1 MAIKVVQNVNR
12 ITANVSTATTSNPIA
27 LKSGYLRV
35 STGST
40 SIYVET
46 GAPSASGGNPIVT
59 INSFQICPF
68 GNEVLKER
76 IARQKI
82 AGIATGTSTI
92 VSFSENAGNPFLVG
106 DYVTIQNAQP
116 AGINTEHKLVT
127 EVFNDSIVILHD
139 SSSIVGVITTTNAN
153 IARSVKVSV
162 LATSGSQDV
171 SITEIVQLV
180 TE

>member
-1 MAIKVVQNVNR
+1 MAIKVVQKVNR

-40 SIYVET
+40 SIYVEIDSEPV
-46 GAPSASGGNPIVT
+46 AN
-59 INSFQICPF
+59 INSFQIGTY

-82 AGIATGTSTI
+82 AGITTGTTTI

-127 EVFNDSIVILHD
+127 QVLNDSLTISHN

-162 LATSGSQDV
+162 LAASGTQDV

>member
-1 MAIKVVQNVNR
+1 MAIKIVQNVNR

-35 STGST
+35 STGLT
-40 SIYVET
+40 SVYVEIGSEPVAT
-46 GAPSASGGNPIVT
+46 T
-59 INSFQICPF
+59 NSFQLTPY

-76 IARQKI
+76 LARQKI
-82 AGIATGTSTI
+82 AGITTGTSTVI
-92 VSFSENAGNPFLVG
+92 LFDDNAGNPFLVG

-116 AGINTEHKLVT
+116 AGINTEHKLIT
-127 EVFNDSIVILHD
+127 AISNDSVTISSN

-162 LATSGSQDV
+162 LAASGTQDV

>member
-35 STGST
+35 STGLT
-40 SIYVET
+40 SVYVEIDSEPVAT
-46 GAPSASGGNPIVT
+46 V
-59 INSFQICPF
+59 NSFQIGPY

-76 IARQKI
+76 LARQKI
-82 AGIATGTSTI
+82 AGITTGTSTI

-127 EVFNDSIVILHD
+127 QVLNDSLTISHN

-162 LATSGSQDV
+162 LAADGSQNV

>member
-1 MAIKVVQNVNR
+1 MAIKVVQKVNR

-35 STGST
+35 STGLT
-40 SIYVET
+40 SVYVEIDSEPAAT
-46 GAPSASGGNPIVT
+46 V
-59 INSFQICPF
+59 NSFQIGPY

-82 AGIATGTSTI
+82 AGITTGTTTI

-127 EVFNDSIVILHD
+127 QVLNDSLTISHN

-162 LATSGSQDV
+162 LAASGTQDV

>member
-1 MAIKVVQNVNR
+1 MAIKVVQKVNR

-35 STGST
+35 STGLT
-40 SIYVET
+40 SVYVEIDSEPAAT
-46 GAPSASGGNPIVT
+46 V
-59 INSFQICPF
+59 NSFQIGPY

-82 AGIATGTSTI
+82 AGITTGTTTI

-127 EVFNDSIVILHD
+127 QVLNDSLTISHN
-139 SSSIVGVITTTNAN
+139 SSSITGVITTTNAN

-162 LATSGSQDV
+162 LAASGTQDV

>member
-1 MAIKVVQNVNR
+1 MAIKIVQNVNR
-12 ITANVSTATTSNPIA
+12 VTAVVGSATTSNPIA

-35 STGST
+35 STGLT

-46 GAPSASGGNPIVT
+46 GGDPIVT
-59 INSFQICPF
+59 TNSFHISPY
-68 GNEVLKER
+68 GSEVLKER
-76 IARQKI
+76 IARQKV
-82 AGIATGTSTI
+82 AGITTGTSTI
-92 VSFSENAGNPFLVG
+92 ISFDNNAGNPFLVG

-116 AGINTEHKLVT
+116 SGINTEHKLVT
-127 EVFNDSIVILHD
+127 GITDGSVTISHN

-153 IARSVKVSV
+153 LARSVKVSV
-162 LATSGSQDV
+162 ISASASQDV

>member
-12 ITANVSTATTSNPIA
+12 ITATAGAATTSNPIA

-35 STGST
+35 STGLT
-40 SIYVET
+40 SVYVET
-46 GAPSASGGNPIVT
+46 GGVPIAT
-59 INSFQICPF
+59 TNSFHIGPY

-76 IARQKI
+76 IARQRI
-82 AGIATGTSTI
+82 AGITTGTSTVI
-92 VSFSENAGNPFLVG
+92 SFDENASNPFLLG

-116 AGINTEHKLVT
+116 AGINTEHKLITAISDESVT
-127 EVFNDSIVILHD
+127 ISHD
-139 SSSIVGVITTTNAN
+139 SSSIVGIITVTNAN
-153 IARSVKVSV
+153 LARSVKVS
-162 LATSGSQDV
+162 AITAAGSQDV

>member
-1 MAIKVVQNVNR
+1 MAIKVVQKVNR

-35 STGST
+35 STGLT
-40 SIYVET
+40 SVYVEIGSEPVAT
-46 GAPSASGGNPIVT
+46 T
-59 INSFQICPF
+59 NSFQIGPY

-82 AGIATGTSTI
+82 AGITTGTSTI

-127 EVFNDSIVILHD
+127 QVLNDSLTISHN

-162 LATSGSQDV
+162 LAASGTQDV

>member
-1 MAIKVVQNVNR
+1 MAIKIVQNVNR

-35 STGST
+35 STGLT
-40 SIYVET
+40 SVYVEIGSDPVAT
-46 GAPSASGGNPIVT
+46 T
-59 INSFQICPF
+59 NSFQITPY

-76 IARQKI
+76 LARQKI
-82 AGIATGTSTI
+82 AGITTGTTTI

-116 AGINTEHKLVT
+116 AGINTEHKFVT
-127 EVFNDSIVILHD
+127 QVFNDSIVILHD

-162 LATSGSQDV
+162 LAADGSQNV

>member
-1 MAIKVVQNVNR
+1 MAIKVVQKVNR

-35 STGST
+35 STGLT
-40 SIYVET
+40 SVYVEIDSEPVAT
-46 GAPSASGGNPIVT
+46 T
-59 INSFQICPF
+59 NSFQIGPY

-76 IARQKI
+76 LARQKI
-82 AGIATGTSTI
+82 AGITTGTSTI

-127 EVFNDSIVILHD
+127 QVLNDSLTISHN

-162 LATSGSQDV
+162 LAASGTQDV

>member
-1 MAIKVVQNVNR
+1 MAIKVVQKVNR

-35 STGST
+35 STGLT
-40 SIYVET
+40 SIYVEIDSEPVAT
-46 GAPSASGGNPIVT
+46 T
-59 INSFQICPF
+59 NSFQIGPY

-82 AGIATGTSTI
+82 VGITTGTSTI

-106 DYVTIQNAQP
+106 DYVTIQNAEP
-116 AGINTEHKLVT
+116 AGINTEHKFVT
-127 EVFNDSIVILHD
+127 QVFNDSIIILHN

-162 LATSGSQDV
+162 LAADASQNV

>member
-1 MAIKVVQNVNR
+1 MAIKVVQKVNR

-35 STGST
+35 STGLT
-40 SIYVET
+40 SVYVET
-46 GAPSASGGNPIVT
+46 GGVPVAT
-59 INSFQICPF
+59 TNSFQITPY

-76 IARQKI
+76 LARQKI
-82 AGIATGTSTI
+82 AGITTGTSTI

-127 EVFNDSIVILHD
+127 QVLNDSLTISHN

-162 LATSGSQDV
+162 LAADGSQNV

>member
-35 STGST
+35 STGLT
-40 SIYVET
+40 SVYVEI
-46 GAPSASGGNPIVT
+46 GSEPVAT
-59 INSFQICPF
+59 INSFQIGSY

-76 IARQKI
+76 LARQKI
-82 AGIATGTSTI
+82 AGITTGTTTI

-127 EVFNDSIVILHD
+127 EVLNDSLTISHN

-162 LATSGSQDV
+162 LAADGSQNV

>member
-1 MAIKVVQNVNR
+1 MAIKVVQKVNR

-35 STGST
+35 STGLT
-40 SIYVET
+40 SVYVEIDSEPAAT
-46 GAPSASGGNPIVT
+46 V
-59 INSFQICPF
+59 NSFQIGPY

-76 IARQKI
+76 LARQKI
-82 AGIATGTSTI
+82 AGITTGTSTI

-127 EVFNDSIVILHD
+127 QVLNDSLTISHN

-162 LATSGSQDV
+162 LAASGTQDV

>member
-1 MAIKVVQNVNR
+1 MAIKIVQKVNR

-35 STGST
+35 STGLT
-40 SIYVET
+40 SVYVEIGSEPVAT
-46 GAPSASGGNPIVT
+46 T
-59 INSFQICPF
+59 NSFQIGPY

-76 IARQKI
+76 LARQKI
-82 AGIATGTSTI
+82 AGITTGTTTI
-92 VSFSENAGNPFLVG
+92 VSFNENAGNPFLVG

-127 EVFNDSIVILHD
+127 QVLNDSLTISHN

-162 LATSGSQDV
+162 LATDGDQNV

>member
-1 MAIKVVQNVNR
+1 M
-12 ITANVSTATTSNPIA
+12 
-27 LKSGYLRV
+27 
-35 STGST
+35 
-40 SIYVET
+40 
-46 GAPSASGGNPIVT
+46 
-59 INSFQICPF
+59 
-68 GNEVLKER
+68 KER

-82 AGIATGTSTI
+82 AGITTGTTTI

-127 EVFNDSIVILHD
+127 QVLNDSLTISHN

-162 LATSGSQDV
+162 LAAETSQNV

>member
-1 MAIKVVQNVNR
+1 MAIKIVQNVNR

-35 STGST
+35 STGLT
-40 SIYVET
+40 SVYVEIGSEPVAT
-46 GAPSASGGNPIVT
+46 T
-59 INSFQICPF
+59 NSFQITPY

-82 AGIATGTSTI
+82 SGITTGTTTI

-127 EVFNDSIVILHD
+127 QVLNDSLTISHN

-162 LATSGSQDV
+162 LAADGPQNV

>member
-1 MAIKVVQNVNR
+1 MAIKVVQKVNR

-40 SIYVET
+40 SIYVEIDSEPVAT
-46 GAPSASGGNPIVT
+46 T
-59 INSFQICPF
+59 NSFQIGTY

-82 AGIATGTSTI
+82 AGITTGTTTI

-106 DYVTIQNAQP
+106 DYVTIQNAEP
-116 AGINTEHKLVT
+116 AGINTEHKLIT
-127 EVFNDSIVILHD
+127 QVFNDSIVILHN

-162 LATSGSQDV
+162 LAASGTQDV

>member
-1 MAIKVVQNVNR
+1 MAIKVVQKVNR

-35 STGST
+35 STGLT
-40 SIYVET
+40 SVYVEIDSEPVAT
-46 GAPSASGGNPIVT
+46 T
-59 INSFQICPF
+59 NSFQLTPY

-82 AGIATGTSTI
+82 AGITTGTTTI

-106 DYVTIQNAQP
+106 DYVTIQNAEP
-116 AGINTEHKLVT
+116 AGINTEHKYVDQ
-127 EVFNDSIVILHD
+127 VFNDSIVILHN

-162 LATSGSQDV
+162 LAADGPQNV

>member
-12 ITANVSTATTSNPIA
+12 ITATVGSAVTSNPIA

-35 STGST
+35 STGLT
-40 SIYVET
+40 SVYVET
-46 GAPSASGGNPIVT
+46 GGTPVATV
-59 INSFQICPF
+59 NSFNLGPY

-76 IARQKI
+76 IARQRI
-82 AGIATGTSTI
+82 VGITI
-92 VSFSENAGNPFLVG
+92 VLFDNNAGNPFLVG
-106 DYVTIQNAQP
+106 DYASIEGVTT
-116 AGINTEHKLVT
+116 AGINTEHKEVT
-127 EVFNDSIVILHD
+127 AVYNDSLVLNHNT
-139 SSSIVGVITTTNAN
+139 SSVTGVITATNAS

-162 LATSGSQDV
+162 LAASASQDV

>member
-12 ITANVSTATTSNPIA
+12 ITASAGAATTSDPIA

-35 STGST
+35 STGLT
-40 SIYVET
+40 SVYVET
-46 GAPSASGGNPIVT
+46 GGVPVAT
-59 INSFQICPF
+59 TNSFHIGPY

-76 IARQKI
+76 IARQRI
-82 AGIATGTSTI
+82 VGITTGTSTVI
-92 VSFSENAGNPFLVG
+92 SFDENASNPFLLG

-116 AGINTEHKLVT
+116 AGINTEHKLITAISDESVT
-127 EVFNDSIVILHD
+127 ISHD
-139 SSSIVGVITTTNAN
+139 SSSIVGVITVTNAN
-153 IARSVKVSV
+153 LARSIKVS
-162 LATSGSQDV
+162 AITASGSQDV

>member
-12 ITANVSTATTSNPIA
+12 ITATVGSAVTSNPIA

-35 STGST
+35 STGLT
-40 SIYVET
+40 SVYVET
-46 GAPSASGGNPIVT
+46 GETPVT
-59 INSFQICPF
+59 VNSFHLGTY

-82 AGIATGTSTI
+82 RAVPSGITTGTSTI
-92 VSFSENAGNPFLVG
+92 VSFDNNAGNPFLVG

-116 AGINTEHKLVT
+116 SGINTEHKRVS
-127 EVFNDSIVILHD
+127 EVYNDSVVIEHN
-139 SSSIVGVITTTNAN
+139 SSSIVGVITTTNA
-153 IARSVKVSV
+153 ILARSVRVSV
-162 LATSGSQDV
+162 LAASGSQDV

>member
-1 MAIKVVQNVNR
+1 MAIKIVQNVNR

-35 STGST
+35 STGLT
-40 SIYVET
+40 SVYVEIGSDPVAT
-46 GAPSASGGNPIVT
+46 T
-59 INSFQICPF
+59 NSFQITPY

-76 IARQKI
+76 LARQKI
-82 AGIATGTSTI
+82 AGITTGTTTI

-127 EVFNDSIVILHD
+127 QVLNDSLTISHN

-162 LATSGSQDV
+162 LAASVTQDV

>member
-35 STGST
+35 STGLT
-40 SIYVET
+40 SVYVEIGSDPVAT
-46 GAPSASGGNPIVT
+46 T
-59 INSFQICPF
+59 NSFQISPY
-68 GNEVLKER
+68 GSEVLKER
-76 IARQKI
+76 LARQKI
-82 AGIATGTSTI
+82 AGITTGTTTI

-127 EVFNDSIVILHD
+127 QVLNDSLTISHN

-162 LATSGSQDV
+162 LASSETQNV

>member
-1 MAIKVVQNVNR
+1 MAIKVVQKVNR

-35 STGST
+35 STGLT
-40 SIYVET
+40 SVYVEIDSEPVAT
-46 GAPSASGGNPIVT
+46 T
-59 INSFQICPF
+59 NSFQLTPY

-82 AGIATGTSTI
+82 AGITTGTTTI

-106 DYVTIQNAQP
+106 DYVTIQNAEP
-116 AGINTEHKLVT
+116 AGINTEHKLIT
-127 EVFNDSIVILHD
+127 QVFNDSVTISHD

-162 LATSGSQDV
+162 LAASGTQDV

>member
-35 STGST
+35 STGLT
-40 SIYVET
+40 SVYVQIGSEPVAT
-46 GAPSASGGNPIVT
+46 V
-59 INSFQICPF
+59 NSFQITPY

-76 IARQKI
+76 LARQKI
-82 AGIATGTSTI
+82 AGITTGTTTI

-106 DYVTIQNAQP
+106 DYVTIQNAEP

-127 EVFNDSIVILHD
+127 QVLNDSLTISHN

-162 LATSGSQDV
+162 IAASDTQNV
-171 SITEIVQLV
+171 SISEIVQLV

>member
-1 MAIKVVQNVNR
+1 MAIKVVQKVNR

-40 SIYVET
+40 SIYVEIDSEPV
-46 GAPSASGGNPIVT
+46 AN
-59 INSFQICPF
+59 INSFQIGPF

-82 AGIATGTSTI
+82 AGITTGTTTT

-106 DYVTIQNAQP
+106 DYVTIQNAEP

-127 EVFNDSIVILHD
+127 QVLNDSLTISHN

-162 LATSGSQDV
+162 LAADGPQNV